1 MGQRSVQ
8 MVIAALLVAIGL
20 VATGCVGDQGEQS
33 DLTGSDAYDEAPAEA
48 QDVIIK
54 GLETMFT
61 WFPERDASP
70 LDAYN
75 RALPFLGQA
84 FRDGANN
91 KLERGNSVWWQEWK
105 AKKAEVTAD
114 ALLVDAEHPEDTPDT
129 VQRAVV
135 LTQTV
140 KAPDGK
146 QLDSSTMEVDRVV
159 AKKSPEGWR
168 VQEINFFPENEFRAQ
183 TCPPGQSHQ
192 PPPDGPCTPNPP
204 PPPKQCPDGS
214 TVAPDQV
221 CPPPKTGPQTKQC
234 PDRTTVPAGATCP
247 ATGPTTPQT
256 PQTKQCPDGKTIPA
270 DQTCPT
276 TTGPTT
282 TQCPDGSTVPAG
294 QPCPTP
300 KPTQCPDGTTVPA
313 GQTCPSGPPP
323 TQCPNGTTV
332 PAGQTCPTP
341 EPTQC
346 LDGTTVPAGQTCP
359 IRIPCPDGST
369 VTLGETCPPVECP
382 DGSTVIPPLPCP
394 IPIPIE
400 CPNGSTVYSPESCP
414 PPINC
419 WNGTTVYSPDS
430 CPPEPQCSSSEVLKP
445 SGCVNKCS
453 LPEYAS
459 DPSCVVIQ
467 VAPPPPPARKCSG
480 EFCWDPNAPPKPLP
494 PPLEAPKIKC
504 SDGRIV
510 FHENECNPTPES

>member
-140 KAPDGK
+140 KAPDGQ
-146 QLDSSTMEVDRVV
+146 QLDSSTMQVDRVV

-221 CPPPKTGPQTKQC
+221 CPPPNRG
-234 PDRTTVPAGATCP
+234 R
-247 ATGPTTPQT
+247 
-256 PQTKQCPDGKTIPA
+256 
-270 DQTCPT
+270 
-276 TTGPTT
+276 
-282 TQCPDGSTVPAG
+282 
-294 QPCPTP
+294 
-300 KPTQCPDGTTVPA
+300 
-313 GQTCPSGPPP
+313 
-323 TQCPNGTTV
+323 
-332 PAGQTCPTP
+332 
-341 EPTQC
+341 
-346 LDGTTVPAGQTCP
+346 
-359 IRIPCPDGST
+359 
-369 VTLGETCPPVECP
+369 
-382 DGSTVIPPLPCP
+382 
-394 IPIPIE
+394 
-400 CPNGSTVYSPESCP
+400 
-414 PPINC
+414 
-419 WNGTTVYSPDS
+419 
-430 CPPEPQCSSSEVLKP
+430 KP
-445 SGCVNKCS
+445 SS
-453 LPEYAS
+453 APT
-459 DPSCVVIQ
+459 
-467 VAPPPPPARKCSG
+467 APPSRPVRPARQQVRRRRRRRNQAVPGRENHSG
-480 EFCWDPNAPPKPLP
+480 GPNLP
-494 PPLEAPKIKC
+494 NYNR
-504 SDGRIV
+504 SDDDTMPRRQ
-510 FHENECNPTPES
+510 HRARRPNLPHP